1 MHFNIFKTAAWQ
13 LIIQSDPMC
22 WIILLGLFITS
33 VFCVAIIAFKY
44 FSYRTERRKFEALMK
59 RMKTVRTF
67 PDLIAVSKEFRE
79 GMGGRFLLLAL
90 GELKSLLDVAS
101 KRKSPGSPEDATP
114 ALLDREIA
122 VLESELVTIVGQLIA
137 EQETY
142 LTVLSTSAVTA
153 PLVGLFGTIWGLI
166 HSFID
171 ISQEKSAD
179 IATVAPGLAEALIV
193 TLGGLLVA
201 IPSLVAFHYCAA
213 QVRHFDHQLND
224 LGDRFMN
231 IIKQTFVK

>member
-22 WIILLGLFITS
+22 WAILLGLFVAS

-44 FSYRTERRKFEALMK
+44 FTYRTERRKLELLMQ
-59 RMKTVRTF
+59 RMRTVRTF
-67 PDLIAVSKEFRE
+67 TDLIAVSKELRE
-79 GMGGRFLLLAL
+79 GIGGRFLLSAL
-90 GELKSLLDVAS
+90 GELKALLDVAS
-101 KRKSPGSPEDATP
+101 KRKPSGAPDDAAP
-114 ALLDREIA
+114 ALLDREIS
-122 VLESELVTIVGQLIA
+122 VLESELVTIAGQLIA

-142 LTVLSTSAVTA
+142 LPVLSTCAVTA

-193 TLGGLLVA
+193 TLGGLVVA
-201 IPSLVAFHYCAA
+201 IPSLIAFHYCAA
-213 QVRHFDHQLND
+213 QVRLFDRQLND

>member
-22 WIILLGLFITS
+22 WFILLGLFATS

-44 FSYRTERRKFEALMK
+44 FSFRTERRRFEALLR

-67 PDLIAVSKEFRE
+67 TDLIAVSKEFRD
-79 GMGGRFLLLAL
+79 GMGGRFLLSAL
-90 GELKSLLDVAS
+90 GELKALLDTAA
-101 KRKSPGSPEDATP
+101 KKKQPGAAEEATP
-114 ALLDREIA
+114 TLTDREIA
-122 VLESELVTIVGQLIA
+122 ILESELVTIAGQLVA
-137 EQETY
+137 EQEAY
-142 LTVLSTSAVTA
+142 LPVLSTSGITA

-193 TLGGLLVA
+193 ILGGLVVA
-201 IPSLVAFHYCAA
+201 IPSLIAFHYFAA
-213 QVRHFDHQLND
+213 QVRHLDHQLND
-224 LGDRFMN
+224 LGDRFLN
-231 IIKQTFVK
+231 IIKLTFVK